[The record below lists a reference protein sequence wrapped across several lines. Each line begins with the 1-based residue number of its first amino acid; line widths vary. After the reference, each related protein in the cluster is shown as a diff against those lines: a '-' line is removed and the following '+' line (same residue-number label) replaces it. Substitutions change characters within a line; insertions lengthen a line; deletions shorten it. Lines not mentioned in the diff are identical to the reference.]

1 MDQPGTN
8 HYAVQM
14 SQQAVNGRNG
24 YYGQAGYDSN
34 GYVAN
39 GHVANGHG
47 AGGYGYTGSGEQAAV
62 VYQAGA
68 AEAGARTTPDTAAT
82 AAEAV
87 LDGTAA
93 KDAATRGQEGNAVQ
107 EIDLA
112 DGQATSDAAGS
123 SAAAAAA
130 AGCNSPAERM
140 RELLARSTA
149 DHAAV
154 ERATAT
160 TLEEIRQRLAGLEHA
175 VAEVREH
182 AGSEQDSASR
192 TAEQMSTQAQRL
204 AGMSATLDG
213 LTAGLSTFSAQL
225 STIDGRL
232 ANADSRLAGADVKLA
247 STEGRVSA
255 LDTRFERLDERLDDQ
270 YDRVTSIDN
279 RLAATDG
286 RLSLLGTQFSEAL
299 KPLAEELRARPVRS
313 DIEAVVTKV
322 VEAVHGDISTR
333 LTSLEDTVLTLA
345 EALLRPAAGHTPPSQ
360 LQNGPGHSRRRSLL
374 SAHRL
379 SPQRLS
385 PHRSRGAGA
394 ASSPG
399 HLPGGRVCGRAQS
412 LPYSHSIVPGGLL
425 VTSTTTR
432 LTSATSLVI
441 RVEMRASTSC
451 GSRAQSAVIASSLVT
466 GRNTTG

>member
-8 HYAVQM
+8 HYTVQM

-34 GYVAN
+34 GY
-39 GHVANGHG
+39 GANGHG
-47 AGGYGYTGSGEQAAV
+47 PGGYGRNGYTGSGGQAA
-62 VYQAGA
+62 QAGVVP
-68 AEAGARTTPDTAAT
+68 GARTAP
-82 AAEAV
+82 
-87 LDGTAA
+87 
-93 KDAATRGQEGNAVQ
+93 DAAGPAPETVMDATVVLGAVPREQ
-107 EIDLA
+107 
-112 DGQATSDAAGS
+112 DGQAVNETDRPDGQGAEDATATGVAGP
-123 SAAAAAA
+123 
-130 AGCNSPAERM
+130 GGGSPAERM

-149 DHAAV
+149 DHAAI

-160 TLEEIRQRLAGLEHA
+160 VLDEIRQRLVGLEH
-175 VAEVREH
+175 VVTEVRER
-182 AGSEQDSASR
+182 AGTEQDSASQA
-192 TAEQMSTQAQRL
+192 AEQMSTQAQRL

-286 RLSLLGTQFSEAL
+286 RLTLLGSQFTEAL
-299 KPLAEELRARPVRS
+299 KPLAEDLRARPVHS

-322 VEAVHGDISTR
+322 VEAVQADISTR

-345 EALLRPAAGHTPPSQ
+345 EALLRPAAGHTPPS
-360 LQNGPGHSRRRSLL
+360 
-374 SAHRL
+374 
-379 SPQRLS
+379 
-385 PHRSRGAGA
+385 
-394 ASSPG
+394 
-399 HLPGGRVCGRAQS
+399 
-412 LPYSHSIVPGGLL
+412 
-425 VTSTTTR
+425 
-432 LTSATSLVI
+432 
-441 RVEMRASTSC
+441 
-451 GSRAQSAVIASSLVT
+451 
-466 GRNTTG
+466 

>member
-8 HYAVQM
+8 YAVQL

-34 GYVAN
+34 GY
-39 GHVANGHG
+39 GANGHG
-47 AGGYGYTGSGEQAAV
+47 PGGYGRNGHAGSGGQAAV
-62 VYQAGA
+62 AYQAGA
-68 AEAGARTTPDTAAT
+68 AAGGAATAPDTAAT

-87 LDGTAA
+87 VDGTAA
-93 KDAATRGQEGNAVQ
+93 QDAGPQEQAGSAVQ
-107 EIDLA
+107 ETERP
-112 DGQATSDAAGS
+112 DGQGTEDTAMS
-123 SAAAAAA
+123 SAAAAIAA
-130 AGCNSPAERM
+130 AGGSPAERM

-149 DHAAV
+149 DHAAI

-160 TLEEIRQRLAGLEHA
+160 AMEDIRHRLAGLERA

-182 AGSEQDSASR
+182 TGTEQDSASR

-225 STIDGRL
+225 SSIDGRL
-232 ANADSRLAGADVKLA
+232 ANADTRLAGADVKLA

-286 RLSLLGTQFSEAL
+286 RLTLLGSQFTEAL

-313 DIEAVVTKV
+313 EIEAVVTKV

-345 EALLRPAAGHTPPSQ
+345 EALLRPAAGHTPPS
-360 LQNGPGHSRRRSLL
+360 
-374 SAHRL
+374 RL
-379 SPQRLS
+379 RQRTRPLT
-385 PHRSRGAGA
+385 PAKPPAYPTEVAGA
-394 ASSPG
+394 ASSPRPPP
-399 HLPGGRVCGRAQS
+399 LPARAPRAALGRVA
-412 LPYSHSIVPGGLL
+412 YSHSIVPGGLL
-425 VTSTTTR
+425 VTSRTTR
-432 LTSATSLVI
+432 LTPETSLVI
-441 RVEMRASTSC
+441 RVEMRASTS
-451 GSRAQSAVIASSLVT
+451 
-466 GRNTTG
+466 

>member
-8 HYAVQM
+8 HYTVQM

-34 GYVAN
+34 GYGAN
-39 GHVANGHG
+39 GQVP
-47 AGGYGYTGSGEQAAV
+47 GGYGLGGYTANGGQAAV
-62 VYQAGA
+62 AYQAGVV
-68 AEAGARTTPDTAAT
+68 AGGPATVPDAAAT

-87 LDGTAA
+87 LDATAA
-93 KDAATRGQEGNAVQ
+93 QDAGLREQEGKEAQ
-107 EIDLA
+107 ETELP
-112 DGQATSDAAGS
+112 DGEGAEDPAS
-123 SAAAAAA
+123 SGAAAAA
-130 AGCNSPAERM
+130 AGSSPAERM

-149 DHAAV
+149 DHAAI
-154 ERATAT
+154 ERSTATA
-160 TLEEIRQRLAGLEHA
+160 LDEIRQRLAGLERA

-182 AGSEQDSASR
+182 SGTEQDSASR

-225 STIDGRL
+225 SAIDGRL
-232 ANADSRLAGADVKLA
+232 ANADTRLAGADVKLA

-286 RLSLLGTQFSEAL
+286 RLTLLGSQFTEAL

-313 DIEAVVTKV
+313 EIEAVVSKI
-322 VEAVHGDISTR
+322 VEAMHGDITTR

-360 LQNGPGHSRRRSLL
+360 LRER
-374 SAHRL
+374 
-379 SPQRLS
+379 
-385 PHRSRGAGA
+385 
-394 ASSPG
+394 
-399 HLPGGRVCGRAQS
+399 
-412 LPYSHSIVPGGLL
+412 
-425 VTSTTTR
+425 T
-432 LTSATSLVI
+432 
-441 RVEMRASTSC
+441 
-451 GSRAQSAVIASSLVT
+451 
-466 GRNTTG
+466 

>member
-8 HYAVQM
+8 HYAVQI

-24 YYGQAGYDSN
+24 YYGQVGYDGN
-34 GYVAN
+34 GN
-39 GHVANGHG
+39 GANGHG
-47 AGGYGYTGSGEQAAV
+47 ADGYGRNGYTGNGGQPAV
-62 VYQAGA
+62 AYPAGA
-68 AEAGARTTPDTAAT
+68 AAVARTAPDPIAT

-87 LDGTAA
+87 MNGMAA
-93 KDAATRGQEGNAVQ
+93 QGAPAREQEANAVQ
-107 EIDLA
+107 EADLP
-112 DGQATSDAAGS
+112 GGPVTSDAAVD
-123 SAAAAAA
+123 SAAAAA
-130 AGCNSPAERM
+130 GSNTPAERM

-149 DHAAV
+149 DHAAI

-160 TLEEIRQRLAGLEHA
+160 TLDEIRQRLAGLEHA

-182 AGSEQDSASR
+182 AGAEQDSASQ
-192 TAEQMSTQAQRL
+192 TAEHMSTQAQRL

-232 ANADSRLAGADVKLA
+232 GNTDSRLAGADVKLA

-286 RLSLLGTQFSEAL
+286 RLGLLGSQFTEAL
-299 KPLAEELRARPVRS
+299 KPLAEELRARPVRTE
-313 DIEAVVTKV
+313 IEAVVSKV

-345 EALLRPAAGHTPPSQ
+345 EALLRPAAGHAPPSQ
-360 LQNGPGHSRRRSLL
+360 LLMGKQE
-374 SAHRL
+374 
-379 SPQRLS
+379 
-385 PHRSRGAGA
+385 
-394 ASSPG
+394 
-399 HLPGGRVCGRAQS
+399 
-412 LPYSHSIVPGGLL
+412 
-425 VTSTTTR
+425 T
-432 LTSATSLVI
+432 
-441 RVEMRASTSC
+441 
-451 GSRAQSAVIASSLVT
+451 
-466 GRNTTG
+466 